1 MGKFALKEEVIRSDV
16 LCIGGGIA
24 GLMAAIRAS
33 ELGAN
38 VVVAEKGNAL
48 HSGRGRA
55 GNDHFWCY
63 IPEVHGSDMQ
73 EFLNECMKGPKLRSI
88 QLGTSTKVLKT
99 FLANSF
105 NIVKLWDGWGIPMRY
120 QGRWEFAGHSFPDEV
135 PTHLKYEGKGQK
147 AILVKKAT
155 ERGARIVNRV
165 MVFDLLRDGDGVTGA
180 IGAGTREDKIV
191 IFEAK
196 SVILG
201 TGYVDRLYPPPIIGF
216 VPSSA
221 GLPTLTGDGRAMAYR
236 AGGWIASPEMFRRH
250 AGPRY
255 FARFGQATW
264 VGVLK
269 DPQGRPIGPFVTRP
283 DRRYGDMTLE
293 VSTQILEDYMKSGRG
308 PVYMDCTGASEE
320 DIAYMRHWL
329 VHEGNEAL
337 LNYID
342 GEGIDLKKNPVEFGI
357 LQLTPE
363 GKVWINKKGETPVK
377 GLYSAGDESM
387 GSMGPS
393 ATYGWIAGENA
404 AKYAKQATSVEAESG
419 DAVEKAKELISQMRT
434 RPEGPDWR
442 EANIALQSIM
452 QDYAGIVRSAS
463 MLGAGLTYLRRLRD
477 KVRSTMVARNTWELT
492 RALETLNLLDLGE
505 LVFVAANERKES
517 RGLHKRS
524 DYPLPNPM
532 LDDKVQFIKQVNGKS
547 VSEWRR
553 ME

>member
-1 MGKFALKEEVIRSDV
+1 MGKFSLKEEVIKADV
-16 LCIGGGIA
+16 LCVGGGIV

-33 ELGAN
+33 ELGAK

-73 EFLNECMKGPKLRSI
+73 EFLGECMKGPKLRSL
-88 QLGTSTKVLKT
+88 QLGTSTNVLRA

-105 NIVKLWDGWGIPMRY
+105 DIVKMWDEWGIPMKY
-120 QGRWEFAGHSFPDEV
+120 KGRWEFAGHSFPGEV
-135 PTHLKYEGKGQK
+135 PTHLKYEGKWQK
-147 AILVKKAT
+147 KILVKKAV
-155 ERGARIVNRV
+155 EKGAKLVNRV
-165 MVFDLLRDGDGVTGA
+165 MVFDLLRGRDGVAGA
-180 IGAGTREDKIV
+180 LGVDTREDRLV
-191 IFEAK
+191 VFEAR

-201 TGYVDRLYPPPIIGF
+201 TGYVDRLYPPPVIGY

-221 GLPTLTGDGRAMAYR
+221 GMPTLTGDGRAMAYR

-269 DPQGRPIGPFVTRP
+269 DPNGKPIGPFLTRP
-283 DRRYGDMTLE
+283 DKRYGDMTIE
-293 VSTQILEDYMKSGRG
+293 VSTQLLEDYMKSGRG
-308 PVYMDCTGASEE
+308 PVYMDCTDASPE
-320 DIAYMRHWL
+320 DIEYMKHWL
-329 VHEGNEAL
+329 EHEGNEAV
-337 LNYID
+337 LNYLEK
-342 GEGIDLKKNPVEFGI
+342 EGIDLKKNPVEFGI
-357 LQLTPE
+357 LQITPE
-363 GKVWINKKGETPVK
+363 GKIWINEKGETPVK
-377 GLYSAGDESM
+377 GLYSGGDESM

-393 ATYGWIAGENA
+393 ATYGWICGGNA
-404 AKYAKQATSVEAESG
+404 AEYAKQAGSSLTDSG
-419 DAVEKAKELISQMRT
+419 DAIEKAKDLISEMRT
-434 RPEGPDWR
+434 RYAGPDWR
-442 EANIALQSIM
+442 EANIALQRIM
-452 QDYAGIVRSAS
+452 EDYAGMVRSAS

-477 KVRSTMVARNTWELT
+477 KARSTLVAKNTWELT

-505 LVFVAANERKES
+505 LVFVAAEGRKES

-524 DYPLPNPM
+524 DYPLTNPM
-532 LDDKVQFIKQVNGKS
+532 LDDKVQFIKQVDGKP
-547 VSEWRR
+547 VSDWRK